1 MKKTILSLVCLIMMS
16 AMSVSAKRVVY
27 VSNHHPAQRTEMVVV
42 HKDKQ
47 HKNKHLNKH
56 LKKHHGQHK
65 DCKKCL
71 KWRAKH
77 AKHNAK
83 MHHHKIHKHSHR

>member
-1 MKKTILSLVCLIMMS
+1 MKKTILSLVCIIMMS

-47 HKNKHLNKH
+47 HKNKHL
-56 LKKHHGQHK
+56 KKHHGQHK
-65 DCKKCL
+65 DCKKCQ

>member
-16 AMSVSAKRVVY
+16 AMSVSAKKVVY

-47 HKNKHLNKH
+47 HKNKH
-56 LKKHHGQHK
+56 HGQHA

-83 MHHHKIHKHSHR
+83 MHHNKTHKHSHR

>member
-1 MKKTILSLVCLIMMS
+1 MKKTILSLVCIIMMS

-47 HKNKHLNKH
+47 HKNKH

>member
-1 MKKTILSLVCLIMMS
+1 MKKTILSLVCLMMMS

-65 DCKKCL
+65 GCKKCQ

>member
-47 HKNKHLNKH
+47 HKNKHLKKH

-65 DCKKCL
+65 GCKKCL

>member
-16 AMSVSAKRVVY
+16 EMSVSAKRVVY

-47 HKNKHLNKH
+47 HKNKHL
-56 LKKHHGQHK
+56 KKHHGQHA

-83 MHHHKIHKHSHR
+83 MHQHKTHKHSHR

>member
-16 AMSVSAKRVVY
+16 AMSVSAKSVVY

-47 HKNKHLNKH
+47 HKNMHLKKH

-83 MHHHKIHKHSHR
+83 MHHHKTHKHSHR